1 MFQFDKLHNSDQ
13 TSATTRHHTPPPKSH
28 PIHQCGAAVQV
39 FALSPTPRYT
49 LSVPHARAVCA
60 EHAQTIRMHPH
71 HQMAKV
77 CSTADT
83 RNDAPDG
90 ARNIS
95 VLCIVSTPVPSP
107 AKHTCARFC
116 PAMAMAMHDDTPFF
130 AILVCMWSGIVHRCA
145 SCTHGIRM
153 YPHFMLPP
161 KSRKSDSENANL
173 EKCVCTLRNRLLF
186 AKSSALRNQ
195 RFGTVTVPAFA
206 ADHITSRTLCSFSFR
221 CTKAV

>member
-1 MFQFDKLHNSDQ
+1 MTNFTIPTKLPPPHD
-13 TSATTRHHTPPPKSH
+13 TRHHL
-28 PIHQCGAAVQV
+28 Q
-39 FALSPTPRYT
+39 SPTQSINVVLLCKCSRCRQRPGIHC
-49 LSVPHARAVCA
+49 LFHMHVQFCA
-60 EHAQTIRMHPH
+60 EHTQTIRMHPH